1 MFNIKYYKLFN
12 PDLSNLNN
20 IQISNHWNMIGKK
33 EGRLYSIDTFMS
45 KYPQFN
51 IKKYRGFNNDIKNL
65 DDIELMVHYHL
76 KGIHEKRIFSNPQF
90 NDLYPNFNLNEYKN
104 FLKNIKLPSDD
115 DYMYKWH
122 NEYDNFINSYNSYLN
137 NDNISNNISN
147 NTINNTIN
155 NTTTT
160 IIKNNEH
167 NNTFKE
173 NIINNND
180 LIEDNTEDNDQD
192 NNEGFNEKL
201 NNKDNLITFILV
213 SKNINKTINTVKSLI
228 NLNIKNWNLIIISN
242 IYKIN
247 IDDTLKNIDNS
258 IKNKIKIIHNYVYSS
273 LNEIIYNCIYS
284 SLNNINTNWFSILF
298 EGMYLNKN
306 YLNNFYKDLML
317 EEKNNV
323 DVLIYYYYINE
334 SIIIPN
340 KNLDNI
346 INTYIFNKNIIKN
359 EHYLLYYLLNNLSN
373 NLSNNLL
380 NNNDFINN
388 LLFKKY
394 NVILSKYVNYF
405 YNNNQIVLKNE
416 IKEKKYIKFNCNNTF
431 LDIFINLISLLN
443 NYDKECIYLEEC
455 QEKLNILNIN
465 NVINN
470 NVIDNNYDSINLNNY
485 ELINFNHKNIFI
497 VKSLLNK
504 YYINKS
510 YNKLLN
516 YINPL
521 KKTILIQI
529 NDDYENYENFYVN
542 AISFLNFIEMNIVV
556 INNTN
561 KTYKFIN
568 SLNPSIIIEKKDIY
582 LFLIPFH
589 CDYIITTYNLM
600 ICLSYYYGNSNKL
613 FLPKNQYNNL
623 LLYKEVIY
631 VNNDIYIN
639 NELCN
644 FINLYKNNKDNKKEY
659 NNKYI
664 YNNIS
669 TYKLYINQYIFEYFN
684 KYNNLENN
692 NLENSISNNSIS
704 NNNISNNI
712 ISNNTIF
719 KKINVILCIDKN
731 YNEKQIY
738 NVLNQAYI
746 NYNIFL
752 FIIDDS
758 INIDFKNIFDNK
770 IFYIIKNNSYNKLIQ
785 FLNIITEKDDYLCF
799 IYNNVYLNNYNL
811 LENIN
816 KKILNNKNKNNI
828 LFKYCNNF
836 YHKIFFSNKNILNY
850 IICNNILINNF
861 NDLLNIILNKKIS
874 NSIYEICNNYVVTLD
889 DNYFIENKNNYF
901 VENKNNFINY
911 HNEYTCY
918 YENNIENKINIFFN
932 DNSNLNKN
940 DNLNLLLFQYYKA
953 SNFQIKNNFQM
964 LINKLNS
971 YNKYYIFLHNTD
983 ITLLNSYKNLF
994 DYCKIGIILVL
1005 NNIEHCKKYEELN
1018 NILVY
1023 FINNNSNNNSI
1034 SYNIYSLYNIIF
1046 KNIETYNFEYLIL
1059 FNDDLKYDIDINIL
1073 NNINHNNYI
1082 IIKKNLFKNY
1092 GYLDDISYKREH
1104 VMNYLMIKHS
1114 MVNNIKKDEGDIF
1127 TSFYYNKENEKY
1139 KNIFFHY
1146 IRNRYNDF
1154 SANIKTY
1161 FINLDLRE
1169 DRYIHCINE
1178 CNKINIRH
1186 IEKFRALK
1194 PSIDE
1199 VKACPLIDV
1208 NKMWKKDDKYLI
1220 GATGCKLSHYNIL
1233 KKALLE
1239 DGDWKYILILEDD
1252 VCFDEFSYEYI
1263 NLSIDYIEKHYIDF
1277 DILYL
1282 SVNLKNKN
1290 DAEKIDDSLLKI
1302 KKGLTTTG
1310 QIFQYSKLQKIIKSI
1325 ERSKTEIDNTY
1336 QDLLENKYCVYPMC
1350 VYQKNFYSDINS
1362 KNMDYGDFHKIF
1374 YY

>member
-12 PDLSNLNN
+12 PDLSNLNH
-20 IQISNHWNMIGKK
+20 IQISNHWNVLGKK
-33 EGRLYSIDTFMS
+33 EGRLYSIDTFML

-51 IKKYRGFNNDIKNL
+51 IKKYRSFNNDIKNL

-76 KGIHEKRIFSNPQF
+76 KGIHEKRIFSNVQF

-104 FLKNIKLPSDD
+104 FLKNIELPSDD

-122 NEYDNFINSYNSYLN
+122 NEYDNFIYSYNSYLN
-137 NDNISNNISN
+137 NNDLSFIKDNIL
-147 NTINNTIN
+147 
-155 NTTTT
+155 
-160 IIKNNEH
+160 
-167 NNTFKE
+167 
-173 NIINNND
+173 INNNNQNVND
-180 LIEDNTEDNDQD
+180 ENLNDQNVND
-192 NNEGFNEKL
+192 ENVNDQNANDQNTNDEDFNEKI

-228 NLNIKNWNLIIISN
+228 NLNINNWNLIIISN

-247 IDDTLKNIDNS
+247 IDEILKNIDNKT
-258 IKNKIKIIHNYVYSS
+258 KNKIKVIYNYVHSS
-273 LNEIIYNCIYS
+273 LNEIIYNFIYS
-284 SLNNINTNWFSILF
+284 SLNNINTNWFSILV
-298 EGMYLNKN
+298 EGMYLNEN

-317 EEKNNV
+317 EEKNNI

-359 EHYLLYYLLNNLSN
+359 EHYLLYYLSN
-373 NLSNNLL
+373 NLS

-394 NVILSKYVNYF
+394 NIILSKYVNYF
-405 YNNNQIVLKNE
+405 YNNNQIILKNTNE
-416 IKEKKYIKFNCNNTF
+416 VKEKKYIKFNCNNTF
-431 LDIFINLISLLN
+431 LDIFINLVSLLN
-443 NYDKECIYLEEC
+443 NYDKECIYLEKY
-455 QEKLNILNIN
+455 QQKLNILNIN
-465 NVINN
+465 NVI
-470 NVIDNNYDSINLNNY
+470 DNNHDSINLNNHDSINLNNY

-510 YNKLLN
+510 YNKLLK

-529 NDDYENYENFYVN
+529 NDDYENYEKFYIN
-542 AISFLNFIEMNIVV
+542 AISFLNFIEMNIVI

-568 SLNPSIIIEKKDIY
+568 SLNPSIIIEKKDMY

-589 CDYIITTYNLM
+589 CDYIISTYNLM

-623 LLYKEVIY
+623 LLYKDVIF
-631 VNNDIYIN
+631 VNNEIYIN
-639 NELCN
+639 NEKCN
-644 FINLYKNNKDNKKEY
+644 FINLYKNNEAFNDKYTCDN
-659 NNKYI
+659 I
-664 YNNIS
+664 L
-669 TYKLYINQYIFEYFN
+669 THKLYINQYIFEYFN
-684 KYNNLENN
+684 KYNNLDNISKN
-692 NLENSISNNSIS
+692 IISNNLDNIS
-704 NNNISNNI
+704 KNIIYNNLDNISNNI
-712 ISNNTIF
+712 ICNNVIF

-746 NYNIFL
+746 NYNVFL
-752 FIIDDS
+752 FITDDS
-758 INIDFKNIFDNK
+758 INIDFKSIFYK
-770 IFYIIKNNSYNKLIQ
+770 KTFYIIKNNSYNKLIQ
-785 FLNIITEKDDYLCF
+785 FLNIIIENDDYLCF

-811 LENIN
+811 LEKIN
-816 KKILNNKNKNNI
+816 KKILNNNNI
-828 LFKYCNNF
+828 LFKHCDNY

-850 IICNNILINNF
+850 ITYNNILINNF
-861 NDLLNIILNKKIS
+861 NDILNIMLNKKIS
-874 NSIYEICNNYVVTLD
+874 NSIYEIYNNYVISLD
-889 DNYFIENKNNYF
+889 DNYFESNKNNYLI
-901 VENKNNFINY
+901 ENKNNFINY
-911 HNEYTCY
+911 QNEYKCY

-932 DNSNLNKN
+932 DNSNENKN

-953 SNFQIKNNFQM
+953 SNFQIKNNFEI

-983 ITLLNSYKNLF
+983 ITLLNNYKNLF

-1005 NNIEHCKKYEELN
+1005 NNIENSKKYEELN
-1018 NILVY
+1018 NISIY
-1023 FINNNSNNNSI
+1023 YSNNSSI
-1034 SYNIYSLYNIIF
+1034 SSNIYSLYNMIF
-1046 KNIETYNFEYLIL
+1046 KNIETHNFDYLIL

-1073 NNINHNNYI
+1073 NNNNLNHNNYI

-1092 GYLDDISYKREH
+1092 GYLDDISYKKED
-1104 VMNYLMIKHS
+1104 VMNYLIIKHG
-1114 MVNNIKKDEGDIF
+1114 MTNNMKKDEHDIF
-1127 TSFYYNKENEKY
+1127 TSFYYNKDYEKY

-1146 IRNRYNDF
+1146 IRNRYNNNNYF
-1154 SANIKTY
+1154 INIKTY
-1161 FINLDLRE
+1161 FINIDLRE

-1178 CNKINIRH
+1178 CNKINITH

-1199 VKACPLIDV
+1199 VKSCPLIDI

-1220 GATGCKLSHYNIL
+1220 GATGCKLSHYNVL

-1239 DGDWKYILILEDD
+1239 NADCKYILILEDD

-1263 NLSIDYIEKHYIDF
+1263 NLSIDYIEKNYIDF

-1290 DAEKIDDSLLKI
+1290 DAEKINDSLLKI

-1310 QIFQYSKLQKIIKSI
+1310 QIFQYSKLQKIIKFI

-1362 KNMDYGDFHKIF
+1362 KNMDYGEFHRNF